1 MFPMPE
7 SDLSEPVGL
16 DQARAR
22 VAATAFPR
30 RASHFSPGQVG
41 LEPEIFAFRTKVGG
55 PPSRLPLAGPGSV
68 LETIDEMV
76 SGGELE
82 ARLEPGA
89 APAYALP
96 NGGRLT
102 FEPAGQIEHSTAI
115 FPTAATALDDVEA
128 TAHLLEDGFSKRGAR
143 LASLGIDLWNSVDDV
158 PQQLQAA
165 RYKSMAAYF
174 AARGPHGAVM
184 MRNTGSVQVNLDLG
198 PPGIDAERWLLANL
212 LSPIATASFACS
224 PLEGAVSRRAQAWQG
239 LDPTRTGFPARLVA
253 EGLGDPGAQ
262 YADFAL
268 DADVMLFRRGP
279 DGGLPGEPG
288 LRFRDWIENGHSEHG
303 SATVADLD
311 YHQST
316 LFPEVRLRGF
326 FELRCIDGVPAHWRP
341 AVVVFWTGLL
351 YDDDARREA
360 LALLEPARGELYE
373 FWSRSARD
381 GLGDPEILALARRIW
396 ALALE
401 GADRLPGDFFRSGDI
416 GRAADFRER
425 FVVTGRS
432 PAVELAEALEAGAD
446 DALNWGLATEVVVDR
461 E

>member
-1 MFPMPE
+1 MPE
-7 SDLSEPVGL
+7 SEPSEPVGL

-22 VAATAFPR
+22 VAALAFPR
-30 RASHFSPGQVG
+30 RASHISPGQVG
-41 LEPEIFAFRTKVGG
+41 LEPEIFAFRAEVGRK
-55 PPSRLPLAGPGSV
+55 PQRLPLAGPGSV
-68 LETIDEMV
+68 LEVIDEMV
-76 SGGELE
+76 AGGELE

-89 APAYALP
+89 APVYTLP

-102 FEPAGQIEHSTAI
+102 FEPAAQIEHSTAI
-115 FPTAATALDDVEA
+115 FPTAAAALDDVES
-128 TAHLLEDGFSKRGAR
+128 TARELDEGFSKRGAR
-143 LASLGIDLWNSVDDV
+143 LASLGIDLWNSVDEV

-165 RYKSMAAYF
+165 RYQSMAAYF

-198 PPGIDAERWLLANL
+198 PPGIDAERWLLSNL

-239 LDPTRTGFPARLVA
+239 LDPTRTGFPPRLVA

-262 YADFAL
+262 YAEFAL

-279 DGGLPGEPG
+279 DGGLPGQPG
-288 LRFRDWIENGHSEHG
+288 LRFRDWIANGHAQHG
-303 SATVADLD
+303 PATQADLD
-311 YHQST
+311 YHLST

-326 FELRCIDGVPAHWRP
+326 FELRSVDGVPAHWRP
-341 AVVVFWTGLL
+341 AVVVFWCGLL
-351 YDDDARREA
+351 YDDDARREC
-360 LALLEPARGELYE
+360 LALLEPARGELHE
-373 FWSRSARD
+373 FWLRSARD
-381 GLGDPEILALARRIW
+381 GLGDPELLAVARRVW

-401 GADRLPGDFFRSGDI
+401 GADRLPAGFLRPGDLA
-416 GRAADFRER
+416 RAADFRER

-432 PAVELAEALEAGAD
+432 PSLELSEALAVGAD
-446 DALNWGLATEVVVDR
+446 EALAWGLAAEVVVDR